1 LSRLT
6 PHGYGAVIHTPK
18 LKNPCFE
25 FSLGSVIST
34 IPEGMPERLVLP
46 MQSPSLH
53 KAPGV
58 VGENLHIKPHL
69 GVSTSGTENRRNLGG
84 SPGTPDFEVSIS
96 GFIGNSQLM
105 VIRKLQPATHM
116 KRKILQEVLVFGLC
130 SRSFILDA
138 PMVEFYLVKGSMLL
152 MLLRRRLRV

>member
-1 LSRLT
+1 M
-6 PHGYGAVIHTPK
+6 
-18 LKNPCFE
+18 
-25 FSLGSVIST
+25 IST

-58 VGENLHIKPHL
+58 VGENLHTKPHL

-84 SPGTPDFEVSIS
+84 SPGTTDFEVPIS

-138 PMVEFYLVKGSMLL
+138 PMVEFLL
-152 MLLRRRLRV
+152 GQGPYVASPPPEGIAVGAEVPEVSPQKDITWIFGGC